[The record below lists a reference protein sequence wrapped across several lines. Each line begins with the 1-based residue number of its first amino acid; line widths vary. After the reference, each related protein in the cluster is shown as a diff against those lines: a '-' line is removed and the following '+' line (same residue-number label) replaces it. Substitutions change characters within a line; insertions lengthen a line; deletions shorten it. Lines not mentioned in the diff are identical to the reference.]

1 MREHKSISIA
11 DQIFEQLEHDI
22 LAGKYKRGEILS
34 ETKLSEDLG
43 VSRTPVREAIR
54 RLEQENIIE
63 DSSKGLVVVGISRED
78 MPDMYEIR
86 MRIESLAAERAAVN
100 ISDEALAEMSEA
112 VDMQRYYIDK
122 QAEKEVD
129 NSDNI
134 KNLDSRFHEIIYI
147 ESKSKPLADIL
158 IPLHKRMTKFRKAS
172 VRKSSRAEASWQEHA
187 AIYEAIK
194 AHDPVKAG
202 ELVKI
207 HLANARDSIMNIEE
221 D

>member
-1 MREHKSISIA
+1 MREHRTISIA

-22 LAGKYKRGEILS
+22 LAGKYKRGEILN

-54 RLEQENIIE
+54 RLEQEKIIE
-63 DSSKGLVVVGISRED
+63 DSSKGILVVGISRED

-100 ISDEALAEMSEA
+100 ISDEALAEMGEI
-112 VDMQRYYIDK
+112 VDMQRYYIDR

-129 NSDNI
+129 NSDSI

-172 VRKSSRAEASWQEHA
+172 VRKNSRAEASWQEHA
-187 AIYEAIK
+187 AIYEAMK
-194 AHDPVKAG
+194 AHDSAKVS
-202 ELVKI
+202 ELIKI
-207 HLANARDSIMNIEE
+207 HLANARDSIMTIEE

>member
-1 MREHKSISIA
+1 MREHKTISIA
-11 DQIFEQLEHDI
+11 DQIFDQLEHDI
-22 LAGKYKRGEILS
+22 LAGKYKRGEVLS

-54 RLEQENIIE
+54 RLEQEKIIE
-63 DSSKGLVVVGISRED
+63 DSSKGLLVVGISRED

-86 MRIESLAAERAAVN
+86 LRIESLAAERAAAN
-100 ISDEALAEMSEA
+100 ISDEALAEMGEV

-122 QAEKEVD
+122 QTEKEVD
-129 NSDNI
+129 NSDSI

-172 VRKSSRAEASWQEHA
+172 VRKNSRAEASWQEHA
-187 AIYEAIK
+187 AIYEALK
-194 AHDPVKAG
+194 AHDCAKAG
-202 ELVKI
+202 ELMKV
-207 HLANARDSIMNIEE
+207 HLANARDSIMKIEE

>member
-1 MREHKSISIA
+1 MREHRTISIA
-11 DQIFEQLEHDI
+11 DQIFDQLEHDI
-22 LAGKYKRGEILS
+22 LAGKYKRGELLS

-63 DSSKGLVVVGISRED
+63 DSSKGLIVVGISRED
-78 MPDMYEIR
+78 MPDMYEVR
-86 MRIESLAAERAAVN
+86 LRIESLAAERAAVN
-100 ISDEALAEMSEA
+100 ISDEALAEMAEV

-129 NSDNI
+129 NSDSI

-172 VRKSSRAEASWQEHA
+172 VRKNSRAEASWQEHA

-194 AHDPVKAG
+194 AHDSKKAG
-202 ELVKI
+202 ELMKV
-207 HLANARDSIMNIEE
+207 HLANARDSIMTIEE